1 MKQEESLTK
10 LTEEL
15 DTLQAQ
21 NEDMASTNESNTQKI
36 QELQLEI

>member
-21 NEDMASTNESNTQKI
+21 NEDMASTNE
-36 QELQLEI
+36 